1 MDLTEKQWNTIKK
14 FIPAD
19 PKRKD
24 RRGRPWSDQ
33 RQVFNGILWILR
45 TGAPWKDLPPRYGA
59 YQTVHRR
66 FQAWRKA
73 GVIEAV
79 LQGLARDLDRRGGL
93 DLSECFLDGS
103 FSAAKKGALAWA
115 RPRGARAVKSWPWET
130 LMVFQSPSTQRLLRR
145 RK

>member
-1 MDLTEKQWNTIKK
+1 MDLTEAQWNTIKK
-14 FIPAD
+14 FIPSD

-33 RQVFNGILWILR
+33 RKVFNGILWILR
-45 TGAPWKDLPPRYGA
+45 TGAPWQDLPARYGA

-79 LQGLARDLDRRGGL
+79 LQGLARDLHRRGGL

-103 FSAAKKGALAWA
+103 FSAAKKGRW
-115 RPRGARAVKSWPWET
+115 RWRD
-130 LMVFQSPSTQRLLRR
+130 
-145 RK
+145 

>member
-1 MDLTEKQWNTIKK
+1 MDLTETQWQKVEK
-14 FIPAD
+14 FIPPDPVRAD
-19 PKRKD
+19 K
-24 RRGRPWSDQ
+24 RGRPWSD
-33 RQVFNGILWILR
+33 RRAAFNGILWILR
-45 TGAPWKDLPPRYGA
+45 TGAPWQDLPARYGA

-79 LQGLARDLDRRGGL
+79 LRGLARDLHERGGL

-103 FSAAKKGALAWA
+103 FAAAKKGALKSAP
-115 RPRGARAVKSWPWET
+115 PRGERAAKSWLWET
-130 LMVFQSPSTQRLLRR
+130 LMVFQSPSTQKLLRL